1 MHNLIIFYSYAKIS
15 CTITV
20 WLICKYSVF
29 TVIWKPSRW
38 QNSNELAQLLI
49 STKLKLDNMTA
60 QLLKTLYSSII
71 SILQVINLINAWCV
85 WEHKRD
91 NGRWTAISMCPL
103 HLSPGKSPVQGQWS
117 SPTICG
123 IAGGN
128 EAEWVN
134 IYVGLINKGPV
145 TGVVCNWFPSCMDEQ
160 INESIHNRTRC
171 YCQGVLRISHDLC
184 SSDRQTDRTTPAAK
198 QTLCSAWSRGH

>member
-1 MHNLIIFYSYAKIS
+1 MHHLIIFYSYAKIS

-29 TVIWKPSRW
+29 SVIWKSTRW
-38 QNSNELAQLLI
+38 QDSNEFARPLI
-49 STKLKLDNMTA
+49 STKLKFYNMTA

-71 SILQVINLINAWCV
+71 SILQVINLINVWCV

-103 HLSPGKSPVQGQWS
+103 HLSPGKSPVQGQRS

-128 EAEWVN
+128 ETGWVN
-134 IYVGLINKGPV
+134 IYVGLIDKGPWLGWCV
-145 TGVVCNWFPSCMDEQ
+145 
-160 INESIHNRTRC
+160 
-171 YCQGVLRISHDLC
+171 
-184 SSDRQTDRTTPAAK
+184 SDFLHVWMNK
-198 QTLCSAWSRGH
+198 